1 MKKFLKFGTL
11 LTKEEAKKVRGGKN
25 CPVCDCYP
33 CICPDGGDG
42 GSGGTCGWRDDNG
55 YGQCGLTKAEA
66 MFMAEGIPGRHW
78 CCESC
83 ASNGGNATYC

>member
-11 LTKEEAKKVRGGKN
+11 LTNEEAKKVRGGKN

-42 GSGGTCGWRDDNG
+42 GGSCRIWCDQNDRENFSNVSDCERT
-55 YGQCGLTKAEA
+55 T
-66 MFMAEGIPGRHW
+66 AEGICGSDLSKAL
-78 CCESC
+78 CTCS
-83 ASNGGNATYC
+83 